1 MDPTPAL
8 SPENTGRSAA
18 QTLAPACR
26 RCLLLA
32 IAALAIMPSRLHA
45 QDGWA
50 TGDGYYFRRPTISL
64 SIRGG
69 VDRPTAAGDIWTFTT
84 TNLTLNKG
92 DFLAPGY
99 QVDLGVRFNNRT
111 EVVFAS
117 GLSLKSAGSEFRKFV
132 DNKDQPIEQTTR
144 LRRVPVTMGVR
155 YALTP
160 PEERLGR
167 LAWVPARLT
176 PWVGGGAGFMNYTFS
191 QIGDFVDFQTLNV
204 FKQEYAASGWT
215 PMGYAN
221 VGLDVK
227 LSTRIWLTGD
237 IRYSA
242 ARAPLDTPGSKF
254 VGFRNIDLSGTAAT
268 MGFTV
273 RM

>member
-1 MDPTPAL
+1 M
-8 SPENTGRSAA
+8 
-18 QTLAPACR
+18 
-26 RCLLLA
+26 
-32 IAALAIMPSRLHA
+32 
-45 QDGWA
+45 
-50 TGDGYYFRRPTISL
+50 
-64 SIRGG
+64 
-69 VDRPTAAGDIWTFTT
+69 
-84 TNLTLNKG
+84 
-92 DFLAPGY
+92 
-99 QVDLGVRFNNRT
+99 RFNNRT